1 MRPEQR
7 PRAGHAPAPSYGQHP
22 GHVHPSQQVPVS
34 GRGPARDGSPRPGA
48 ERSPTGRPS
57 GPWIRGAVTLAGV
70 FLVTLMGAGADSYID
85 VGLGTVTLVALV
97 VSTALAALLVR
108 RSDLGTVV
116 VAPPLV
122 FSAVALINIALAPS
136 ASLNLATMATLLIRG
151 FPAMAIATGVGLAV
165 VLVRLVTRR

>member
-1 MRPEQR
+1 M
-7 PRAGHAPAPSYGQHP
+7 
-22 GHVHPSQQVPVS
+22 
-34 GRGPARDGSPRPGA
+34 
-48 ERSPTGRPS
+48 
-57 GPWIRGAVTLAGV
+57 
-70 FLVTLMGAGADSYID
+70 FLITLMGAGADSYID

-151 FPAMAIATGVGLAV
+151 FPAMAIASGVGLVV
-165 VLVRLVTRR
+165 VLIRLVSRR